1 MRIAFYA
8 PLKSPDHP
16 VPSGDRQM
24 ARMLIEALRLSGH
37 DVQIAS
43 TLRAFSRE
51 ASDAAFLDL
60 RKQADAEI
68 VRLSR
73 IWAKDGPPDAWFCYH
88 PYYKAPDLLGPA
100 LAAEFAIPYMTA
112 ESSYSSRRN
121 EGARK
126 LAQDAVADGA
136 GRAAVNICFTE
147 RDRRGLEEAMPDGR
161 YAMLAPFIDV
171 GRFQG
176 TPKAK
181 SGDARLIAVAMM
193 RPGDKMD
200 SYRMLAAALRL
211 VVDIPWTL
219 TIVGDGPSRAAVQ
232 ETFAGLPAERLDWAG
247 EKAPETVADL
257 LFGSDLYVWPG
268 CGEAYG
274 LSYLEAQAAGL
285 PVVAQAT
292 AGVPEVVR
300 NGETGLLTAAGD
312 ADAFAE
318 AIRRLLGDAALRA
331 ELANRA
337 RRFVLEERSLT
348 AAAQRL
354 EAIFNAFA
362 RRSG

>member
-24 ARMLIEALRLSGH
+24 ARMLIEALRLCGH
-37 DVQIAS
+37 EVEISSQ
-43 TLRAFSRE
+43 LRAYSRE
-51 ASDAAFLDL
+51 ASDAAYLDL
-60 RKQADAEI
+60 SKQAEAEI
-68 VRLSR
+68 ARLR
-73 IWAKDGPPDAWFCYH
+73 RKWASGGPPDAWFCYH
-88 PYYKAPDLLGPA
+88 PYYKSPDLIGPA
-100 LAAEFAIPYMTA
+100 LAGGFSIPYVTA

-126 LAQDAVADGA
+126 LAQEAIAAGA
-136 GRAAVNICFTE
+136 RQAAVNICFTA
-147 RDRRGLEEAMPDGR
+147 RDRKGLEEAIPEGR
-161 YAMLAPFIDV
+161 YAMLPPFIDAA
-171 GRFQG
+171 RFEG
-176 TPKAK
+176 TPRKMQGA
-181 SGDARLIAVAMM
+181 ARLIAVAMM

-200 SYRMLAAALRL
+200 SYRMLAAALQL

-219 TIVGDGPSRAAVQ
+219 TVVGDGPARAEVQ
-232 ETFAGLPAERLDWAG
+232 QAFAALPAERLAWVG
-247 EKAPETVADL
+247 ENAPEAVADL
-257 LFGSDLYVWPG
+257 LFASDLYVWPG

-300 NGETGLLTAAGD
+300 NEETGLLTAASD
-312 ADAFAE
+312 IAHFAE
-318 AIRRLLGDAALRA
+318 AIRRLLGNAAMRA
-331 ELANRA
+331 EFGSRA

-354 EAIFNAFA
+354 ETIFGAFV
-362 RRSG
+362 RRAG

>member
-1 MRIAFYA
+1 
-8 PLKSPDHP
+8 
-16 VPSGDRQM
+16 
-24 ARMLIEALRLSGH
+24 MLIEALRLCGH
-37 DVQIAS
+37 EPQIAS

-51 ASDAAFLDL
+51 ASDAAYSHLL
-60 RKQADAEI
+60 READEEIARLRRMWAEE
-68 VRLSR
+68 
-73 IWAKDGPPDAWFCYH
+73 GPPDAWFCYH
-88 PYYKAPDLLGPA
+88 PYYKAPDLIGPA
-100 LAAEFAIPYMTA
+100 LAAEFSIPYVTA

-126 LAQDAVADGA
+126 LAQDAVGDGA
-136 GRAAVNICFTE
+136 RQAAVNICFTE
-147 RDRRGLEEAMPDGR
+147 RDRKGLEAAIPDGR

-171 GRFQG
+171 RRFQG

-181 SGDARLIAVAMM
+181 SSDARLIAVAMM

-200 SYRMLAAALRL
+200 SYQMLAAALRL

-219 TIVGDGPSRAAVQ
+219 TIVGDGPSRAEVQ
-232 ETFAGLPAERLDWAG
+232 EAFAGLPARRLDWVG
-247 EKAPETVADL
+247 EHAPETVANL

-300 NGETGLLTAAGD
+300 NGETGALTAAGD
-312 ADAFAE
+312 VDAFAE

-331 ELANRA
+331 ELGNRA

-348 AAAQRL
+348 AAAERL
-354 EAIFNAFA
+354 QVIFNAFA

>member
-24 ARMLIEALRLSGH
+24 GRMLIEALRLCGY
-37 DVQIAS
+37 DPQIAS

-51 ASDAAFLDL
+51 ASDAAYLHL
-60 RKQADAEI
+60 RKQADEEI
-68 VRLSR
+68 ARLR
-73 IWAKDGPPDAWFCYH
+73 RTWANEGPPDAWFCYH

-100 LAAEFAIPYMTA
+100 LAAEFAIPYVTA

-147 RDRRGLEEAMPDGR
+147 RDRTGLEEAVPEGR

-193 RPGDKMD
+193 RPGDKME

-219 TIVGDGPSRAAVQ
+219 TVVGDGPSHAAVQ

-331 ELANRA
+331 ELGNRA

-354 EAIFNAFA
+354 KAIFNAFA

>member
-1 MRIAFYA
+1 MKIAFYA

-24 ARMLIEALRLSGH
+24 ARKLIEALTLCGH

-43 TLRAFSRE
+43 VLRAFSRE

-60 RKQADAEI
+60 RKQAEQEI
-68 VRLSR
+68 ARLRR
-73 IWAKDGPPDAWFCYH
+73 IWVKDGPPDAWFCYH
-88 PYYKAPDLLGPA
+88 PYYKAPDLIGPA
-100 LAAEFAIPYMTA
+100 LAAEFAIPYVTA

-126 LAQDAVADGA
+126 LAQDAVAAGA
-136 GRAAVNICFTE
+136 SQAAVNICFTE
-147 RDRRGLEEAMPDGR
+147 RDRKGLEEAIPEGR

-176 TPKAK
+176 TPRKK
-181 SGDARLIAVAMM
+181 PGEARLIAVAMM

-211 VVDIPWTL
+211 VLDTPWTL
-219 TIVGDGPSRAAVQ
+219 TIVGDGPSRAEVQ
-232 ETFAGLPAERLDWAG
+232 EAFAGLPAERLDWAG
-247 EKAPETVADL
+247 ENAPETVAGL

-300 NGETGLLTAAGD
+300 NGETGLLTAACD
-312 ADAFAE
+312 IALFAE
-318 AIRRLLGDAALRA
+318 AIRRFLGDGALRA
-331 ELANRA
+331 EFGKRA
-337 RRFVLEERSLT
+337 RRFVIEERSLT

-354 EAIFNAFA
+354 EAIFSAFV
-362 RRSG
+362 RRAG